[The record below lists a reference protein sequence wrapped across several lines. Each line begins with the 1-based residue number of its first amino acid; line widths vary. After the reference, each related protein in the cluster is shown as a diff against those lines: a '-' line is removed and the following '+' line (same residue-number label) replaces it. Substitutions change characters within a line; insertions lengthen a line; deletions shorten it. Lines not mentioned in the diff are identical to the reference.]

1 MKAGIHVVF
10 VTACLALTGCDSKET
25 AEVPSSAAWNDRIAD
40 RARLIERLP
49 DETWA
54 YLRVPGLWGMLAAPK
69 NNALARALSTEANLK
84 SLAGLQQAAGELLDR
99 EFPDFAPLVSPF
111 LDELRSPIELAWVG
125 DGDQPL
131 NADLVIEAR
140 IALDSVETVNDR
152 MQQVAALHDMV
163 RLITPAGP
171 DTPGQLFAGPSAVHY
186 RFDTD
191 SQRLLLV
198 TGMSVTRASLEQ
210 AAAWLPREDSALQS
224 MERRIDESRQGMVLW
239 ADTGRMQPLLQ
250 GMLQQPQFD
259 AVRAVGGLDVD
270 QLALGFG
277 TRAGVGTLA
286 FIASGGEG
294 MLWDLTLPQLPP
306 PDLNTAGTPRMVF
319 GLTLPGYAWLSEQML
334 PAIAATA
341 PDAEQFVDNLSDE
354 LATLTGENLAQ
365 WMDALAGRLV
375 YIEDDNGPYLLHQ
388 PAGDNKLSALLARMP
403 ALATTRRL
411 LEIDGRA
418 IHHARFSGPD
428 WLGAMESEGD
438 VALDPETRRLLKLYS
453 SIDTHT
459 YWLDENGM
467 TLFAEVPQVL
477 ADRLRNPADQ
487 PLDQHLAGTGQS
499 LDTAAVFA
507 SMRLPQAPRRNYY
520 MYLSILQTL
529 ADLFDYPLDLAS
541 FPSARQ
547 LDLPQWGHG
556 GGRLDFTG
564 DSIGLALTFENHPG
578 DLIYGAGGIGMFAVA
593 GVVAAIAIPAYQ
605 DYVSRAEINMAMLT
619 ATSLKLKLESYK
631 LEHGTW
637 PQESYVKEASA
648 GSLVELIA
656 YQADPPAVVIELRD
670 EGRIVLLPEMDA
682 ENAAAVWRCVAEDVR
697 ANLLPPECR

>member
-1 MKAGIHVVF
+1 MKAGIQAVVA
-10 VTACLALTGCDSKET
+10 TAFLALTGCDSKET
-25 AEVPSSAAWNDRIAD
+25 AEAPTSVARDDRIAD

-54 YLRVPGLWGMLAAPK
+54 YLRVPVLWGLLAAPK
-69 NNALARALSTEANLK
+69 DNALAPALSTDVNRE
-84 SLAGLQQAAGELLDR
+84 SLAGLQQAAGELLGR
-99 EFPDFAPLVSPF
+99 EFPDFAPLASPL

-125 DGDQPL
+125 AGDQPMG
-131 NADLVIEAR
+131 ADLVVEAR
-140 IALDSVETVNDR
+140 IALDSIETVNAR
-152 MQQVAALHDMV
+152 MQKIAALNGMV

-186 RFDTD
+186 RFDPD

-210 AAAWLPREDSALQS
+210 AAAWPARKDSALQT

-239 ADTGRMQPLLQ
+239 IDTDRMQPLLQ
-250 GMLQQPQFD
+250 GLLQQPQFD
-259 AVRAVGGLDVD
+259 LVRAVGGLDLD
-270 QLALGFG
+270 QIALGFG
-277 TRAGVGTLA
+277 TRAGTGTMALVA
-286 FIASGGEG
+286 TGGEG

-306 PDLNTAGTPRMVF
+306 PDLNTAGTPRLVF
-319 GLTLPGYAWLSEQML
+319 GLTLPGYDWLSERVL
-334 PAIAATA
+334 PAVAPVA
-341 PDAEQFVDNLSDE
+341 PDAGQALDNLSDE
-354 LATLTGENLAQ
+354 LATLTGEDLEQ
-365 WMDALAGRLV
+365 WMDAMAGRLY

-388 PAGDNKLSALLARMP
+388 PAGDNRLSALFARMP
-403 ALATTRRL
+403 ELATTRPVI
-411 LEIDGRA
+411 EMEGRA

-428 WLGAMESEGD
+428 WLAALEAEDG
-438 VALDPETRRLLKLYS
+438 VALDAETRRLLRLYS

-487 PLDQHLAGTGQS
+487 PLDDHLAGAGQS
-499 LDTAAVFA
+499 LETAALFA

-520 MYLSILQTL
+520 MYLSFLQTL
-529 ADLFDYPLDLAS
+529 ADLFDYPIDLGR

-547 LDLPQWGHG
+547 LKLPQWGHG
-556 GGRLDFTG
+556 GARLDFTG

-578 DLIYGAGGIGMFAVA
+578 DLMFGAGGIGMFAAA
-593 GVVAAIAIPAYQ
+593 GVVAAIAVPAYQ
-605 DYVSRAEINMAMLT
+605 DYVSRAEIQTAMA
-619 ATSLKLKLESYK
+619 AAHALKLELGRYV
-631 LEHGTW
+631 LDHGGW
-637 PQESYVKEASA
+637 PEEPYVKEAY
-648 GSLVELIA
+648 GRGPVQRVA

-670 EGRIVLLPEMDA
+670 EGRITLVPEMDA
-682 ENAAAVWRCVAEDVR
+682 DNVAASWHCAAEDVR